1 MNTRSASDRPLRSR
15 QLATHYLKIISLIS
29 RRRLKEYAT
38 VFPRRISEKILKTVS
53 FNLTL
58 EAGDKMTLVATK
70 LVRVKSIQSFQY
82 NDSSLLDFGSG
93 NVGKLTVMGYKFS
106 DTCILKRD
114 CFDLFWYLGISEIL
128 PLVIRCPSN
137 S

>member
-1 MNTRSASDRPLRSR
+1 
-15 QLATHYLKIISLIS
+15 
-29 RRRLKEYAT
+29 
-38 VFPRRISEKILKTVS
+38 
-53 FNLTL
+53 
-58 EAGDKMTLVATK
+58 MTLVATK

-93 NVGKLTVMGYKFS
+93 NVGKLTVMGYKFA